1 MAIEGIK
8 ITLGEVTKTSGTI
21 RQLNNNLDNK
31 LTEIKK
37 QMNDLAQTWESDAS
51 NTIRQKFNSLVPK
64 FAEYKNIIESY
75 SKFLDTTVQSYDSA
89 ETAINNNASSFK

>member
-8 ITLGEVTKTSGTI
+8 ITLGEVSKTSGTI
-21 RQLNNNLDNK
+21 RQLNNNLDNR

-37 QMNDLAQTWESDAS
+37 QMNDLSQTWQSDAS
-51 NTIRQKFNSLVPK
+51 NTIREKFNALVPK
-64 FAEYKNIIESY
+64 FAEYKSIVESY
-75 SKFLDTTVQSYDSA
+75 SKFLDITVQNYDSA